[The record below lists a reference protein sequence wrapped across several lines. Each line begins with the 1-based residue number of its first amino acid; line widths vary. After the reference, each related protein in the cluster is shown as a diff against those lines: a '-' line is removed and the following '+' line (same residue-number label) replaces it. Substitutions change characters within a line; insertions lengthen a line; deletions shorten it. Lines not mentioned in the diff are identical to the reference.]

1 MKTPEVS
8 ATPHLARPALSTN
21 PPTGWQHRYSVVA
34 MCFLATFI
42 CYIDRVNISLAIIPM
57 SAEYGWDKITQ
68 GYVLSS
74 FYIGYILVMI
84 LGGRLA
90 DKFGGALI
98 LGSGVLL
105 WSLFTLVTP
114 AAAALGLSVL
124 IMARIGMGMGE
135 AVTFPSVYNLV
146 TRWVPAQDR
155 SKAIALNASGMPV
168 GTVFALI
175 ATPMIFAALGWEWA
189 FYLFGAVGVVWY
201 GAWLYIAR
209 GTPQEHPRVSAEEL
223 AYIEANASASGKATK
238 LPPWKTL
245 LTNRPLWAI
254 TVAHF
259 ANNWTLYVVLSWLPI
274 YVNEGLGVD
283 FKSVG
288 YIAMLPHIAS
298 LLSLNI
304 IGNLTDRILRRGYD
318 VTRVRKTMQTI
329 AFGGLAA
336 CLIGIT
342 LVDTLW
348 AAIGLM
354 CLGKVL
360 GAFGIGGHSINHL
373 DIGPKHAGTLM
384 GITNTAGT
392 LPGIFGVA
400 ITGFILETTGSW
412 DMVWGVTAGVT
423 LFGMVVYLLFASGE
437 KQFD

>member
-1 MKTPEVS
+1 MAEGKGGVS
-8 ATPHLARPALSTN
+8 DRTAA
-21 PPTGWQHRYSVVA
+21 TGWQTRYSVVL

-42 CYIDRVNISLAIIPM
+42 CYIDRVNISVAIIPM
-57 SAEYGWDKITQ
+57 SADFGWDKITQ

-74 FYIGYILVMI
+74 FYIGYIVVMI
-84 LGGRLA
+84 IGGRLA
-90 DKFGGALI
+90 DKHGGALV
-98 LGSGVLL
+98 LGAGVLL

-114 AAAALGLSVL
+114 AAAMLGFSVL
-124 IMARIGMGMGE
+124 LLARIGMGMGE

-155 SKAIALNASGMPV
+155 SKAIALNASGIPV
-168 GTVFALI
+168 GTVFALL
-175 ATPMIFAALGWEWA
+175 ATPIIVEALGWEWA

-201 GAWLYIAR
+201 GVWRVVATA
-209 GTPQEHPRVSAEEL
+209 TPQTHPRITSAEL
-223 AYIEANASASGKATK
+223 AHIEANAAASGTAAK
-238 LPPWKTL
+238 LPPWSTL
-245 LTNRPLWAI
+245 LSNGPLWAI
-254 TVAHF
+254 IVAHF

-283 FKSVG
+283 FQSVG

-298 LLSLNI
+298 LLFLNI
-304 IGNLTDRILRRGYD
+304 MGNLADRILRRGYN
-318 VTRVRKTMQTI
+318 VTLVRKTMQTI

-342 LVDTLW
+342 MVDTVW

-354 CLGKVL
+354 CLGKIF
-360 GAFGIGGHSINHL
+360 GAFGIGGHSVNHL
-373 DIGPKHAGTLM
+373 DIGPRHAGTLM

-392 LPGIFGVA
+392 IPGIFGVS
-400 ITGFILETTGSW
+400 ITGFILQSTGSW

-423 LFGMVVYLLFASGE
+423 LFGMLFYLLFASGE